1 MIALN
6 ADGAG
11 RRKRPDLGYQCALW
25 VWKRTG
31 KEKLYRRLDRVLRRP
46 SINIV
51 SVVDEM
57 VRRAQRRGR
66 TDVEAIALGEVQRRM
81 QAGCPVSESFG
92 DMVDPV
98 ERMLLQG
105 GENAIGGGEEGRRT
119 GLQRVFA
126 LLVRRLDAARRMRQA
141 VFRAWAN
148 LVIYCAMIL
157 ASLMAFS
164 DYVIPRIAL
173 LYPVS
178 RWGEV
183 ATSMLVA
190 SRMVRSDGFILVL
203 GALVL
208 FGLSLPFIQPYWTG
222 RLRRVL
228 DRFPPL
234 GFYRLQQ
241 GGAWLASIPALT
253 ASGRLKAYDALV
265 ETERLS
271 KPWMRE
277 RLRAI
282 RKGMTG
288 GLGMGRAMQQSGYAF
303 PDREIVD
310 EISLYESQ
318 GLDIE
323 SVLQEV
329 ADAWAETGYERV
341 VRQADAIL
349 SGARVIF
356 AFIVL
361 WFTLGIVMLQ
371 VQMPNYFMSV
381 AHLG

>member
-1 MIALN
+1 MAALN
-6 ADGAG
+6 AGGFGG
-11 RRKRPDLGYQCALW
+11 RPKRDFGYRFALW
-25 VWKRTG
+25 VWKCSS
-31 KEKLYRRLDRVLRRP
+31 KEKLYRRLERVLRRP

-57 VRRAQRRGR
+57 VRRAQQRGR
-66 TDVEAIALGEVQRRM
+66 SDVEAIALGEVQRRM
-81 QAGCPVSESFG
+81 HAGCSVSESFA
-92 DMVDPV
+92 DMADSV

-105 GENAIGGGEEGRRT
+105 GECAVGGGEEGRRT

-126 LLVRRLDAARRMRQA
+126 LLVRRLDAGRRMRQA

-148 LVIYCAMIL
+148 LITYCAMIL
-157 ASLMAFS
+157 ASLVVFS
-164 DYVIPRIAL
+164 DYVIPRIAA
-173 LYPVS
+173 LYPTS
-178 RWGEV
+178 HWNGV
-183 ATSMLVA
+183 AASMLVV
-190 SRMVRSDGFILVL
+190 SQIVQSDGFII
-203 GALVL
+203 GMWALVVL
-208 FGLSLPFIQPYWTG
+208 ALMLPFVQPYWTG
-222 RLRRVL
+222 RLRRFL

-282 RKGMTG
+282 QKGMTA
-288 GLGMGRAMQQSGYAF
+288 GLGMGRAMQQSGFQF

-310 EISLYESQ
+310 DISLYESQ

-323 SVLQEV
+323 SVLDDM

-341 VRQADAIL
+341 VKQADAIL
-349 SGARVIF
+349 SGARIIF
-356 AFIVL
+356 AFVVL
-361 WFTLGIVMLQ
+361 WYTLGTVVLQ
-371 VQMPNYFMSV
+371 IQIPNYFMSV
-381 AHLG
+381 VHMG